1 MTVVVSHFN
10 FSYFFLGPKKLGASN
25 ICFLVDFL
33 LTPSLCEILTGG
45 VCIGGVVDNACAGA
59 VLWVSGC
66 LLMLDVMLNVDK
78 RSTNGSCGCSSL

>member
-1 MTVVVSHFN
+1 MTAVVSHFN

-45 VCIGGVVDNACAGA
+45 VCIGGVART

>member
-1 MTVVVSHFN
+1 MIVVVSHFS

-33 LTPSLCEILTGG
+33 LIPSFCEVLTGG
-45 VCIGGVVDNACAGA
+45 VCVGRTACAGA
-59 VLWVSGC
+59 VLWVSGG
-66 LLMLDVMLNVDK
+66 LLMLDEMLNVDK